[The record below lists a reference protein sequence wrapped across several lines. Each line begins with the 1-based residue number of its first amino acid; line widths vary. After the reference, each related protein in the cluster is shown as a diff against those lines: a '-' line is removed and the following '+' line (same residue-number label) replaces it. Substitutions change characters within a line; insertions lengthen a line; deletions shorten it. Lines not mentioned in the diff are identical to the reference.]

1 MGNNR
6 QQLSKE
12 TLGIPVIAIG
22 VPTVVEA
29 ATIASDTMELFIGS
43 IKKELEQVNQKNEA
57 YKLLEQLQ
65 NEDKYQIIKQLL
77 STDENNYMV
86 TPKEIDQII
95 TDMSHVIAN
104 GINMA
109 LN

>member
-1 MGNNR
+1 VGNNR
-6 QQLSKE
+6 KQLNKE

-22 VPTVVEA
+22 VPTVVDA
-29 ATIASDTMELFIGS
+29 ATIASDTMELFIDS
-43 IKKELEQVNQKNEA
+43 MKNELKNKESET
-57 YKLLEQLQ
+57 YKLLDQLQ

-77 STDENNYMV
+77 STEENNYMV
-86 TPKEIDQII
+86 TPKEIDQIV
-95 TDMSHVIAN
+95 TNMSEVISN